1 MQPRQCTVREIWK
14 RDISRKVY
22 QPKLIF
28 AQKWWLISTG
38 ISSPGHLWNINGVFI
53 EFDATTFIW
62 EWKMSSS
69 GKGAFSFG
77 SGFFLCVQLQGVLL
91 SPKIPS
97 HVIAQLLF
105 MMQHFLIPVIPQEH
119 SMEPTHRFHTKS
131 PISSSQIKAGNT
143 SGKTTLQIP
152 SIFFKTQI

>member
-105 MMQHFLIPVIPQEH
+105 MMQPLPDPSYPSGTQHGTNTSIPHQILNFKFPNKSRKHLRKNNTPDSFHFL
-119 SMEPTHRFHTKS
+119 
-131 PISSSQIKAGNT
+131 
-143 SGKTTLQIP
+143 
-152 SIFFKTQI
+152 